1 MSLMN
6 EWDRVSHFLSFNDA
20 GLPPVGSDRLVR
32 TGQWLEGEGE
42 REGKEKSKE
51 S

>member
-1 MSLMN
+1 MN

-20 GLPPVGSDRLVR
+20 GLPPVGSDRLVHR
-32 TGQWLEGEGE
+32 PMEGEGE

>member
-42 REGKEKSKE
+42 GEEGKK
-51 S
+51 